1 MADNTFTQR
10 RNPTSYRLSPD
21 IIISVKLGEAFVDLM
36 EILPSRFSYLQTCS
50 LSKYIKEFLQVF
62 FSTLLSL
69 NQLTQK
75 NKILCIS
82 TTGKTMG
89 VIVRIKQFLCRINM
103 FISYTFLIKQ
113 ML

>member
-21 IIISVKLGEAFVDLM
+21 IIISVKLGEAFGDLM
-36 EILPSRFSYLQTCS
+36 EIFPSRFSYLQT
-50 LSKYIKEFLQVF
+50 SKYIKEFLQVF
-62 FSTLLSL
+62 FPTLLSL

-89 VIVRIKQFLCRINM
+89 VIVRIKQFLCRKNM
-103 FISYTFLIKQ
+103 FISYTFLIG
-113 ML
+113 